1 MTTRTISSLALATAF
16 TGVSVLSGLLAMPVA
31 HADPLDA
38 IINTV
43 KKDRP
48 ARCPALNYDN
58 GILEG
63 AAQAYARSENPVDG
77 QPTAYNGR
85 TLAFLGSGDPQ
96 AAATTSAYSHGAGG
110 VITNCDFT
118 DFGVGFI
125 RHEDREV
132 DVVTI
137 VLGSPAKPAQ
147 QQQPVDTG
155 PAPVAAPV
163 VCPPDSPVPSVP
175 AGQTCPAAP
184 VAPTD
189 AVQVSFDR
197 GFTWT
202 VNVTSSAAI
211 AGKCTYVASNPIL
224 PGVNKS
230 FTLGPNGSASFG
242 VLAPPPLSTYHVVVS
257 CKGDFN
263 GKNVEYGHV
272 EQDVSG

>member
-1 MTTRTISSLALATAF
+1 MTTRLAVTLAMASAFGSLALAPA
-16 TGVSVLSGLLAMPVA
+16 A

-43 KKDRP
+43 NKDRP
-48 ARCPALNYDN
+48 ARCPALHYDR
-58 GILEG
+58 GLLEG

-77 QPTAYNGR
+77 QPAGYNGR

-96 AAATTSAYSHGAGG
+96 AAATTSAYSRGAGG

-137 VLGSPAKPAQ
+137 VLGAPNKPVEAPAAEVP
-147 QQQPVDTG
+147 P
-155 PAPVAAPV
+155 PVAVPDAPK
-163 VCPPDSPVPSVP
+163 PE
-175 AGQTCPAAP
+175 P

-189 AVQVSFDR
+189 AVRVSFDR
-197 GFTWT
+197 GITWT
-202 VNVTSSAAI
+202 VNVTNSSAL
-211 AGKCTYVASNPIL
+211 AGTCTYAATNPVL
-224 PGVNKS
+224 PGVNKTFS
-230 FTLGPNGSASFG
+230 IGPNGSASFS

-257 CKGDFN
+257 CRGDFN
-263 GKNVEYGHV
+263 GKNVEFGHV
-272 EQDVSG
+272 EQDV

>member
-1 MTTRTISSLALATAF
+1 MTTRTKASFAFVTAF
-16 TGVSVLSGLLAMPVA
+16 AGVSMFSGLVAMPIA

-77 QPTAYNGR
+77 QPAGYNGR

-96 AAATTSAYSHGAGG
+96 AAATTSAYSRGAGG

-125 RHEDREV
+125 RHEDRSV

-147 QQQPVDTG
+147 A
-155 PAPVAAPV
+155 PAPVVAPD
-163 VCPPDSPVPSVP
+163 PPKQADPVAP
-175 AGQTCPAAP
+175 APDP

-230 FTLGPNGSASFG
+230 FALGPNGSTSFP